1 MAARPSLEGRFDQ
14 RTRNAAG
21 EFSPPSKAL
30 TGLAALGLRAHGVVV
45 LIVSQTDSKEGEF
58 PMWSLFQRNAR
69 QAKPARR
76 TPLSYRPRLEV
87 LEDRTLL
94 SGTTAGNAQLL
105 QEYGQLPLS
114 FEANEG
120 QTAAP
125 VNFLSRGNGYALF
138 LTPGQA
144 VLELQ
149 KPAASGTS
157 GSAPSQPATTEVLSM
172 QLVGGNAA
180 PAVVGLDQQTGVSN

>member
-58 PMWSLFQRNAR
+58 SMWSLFQRNAR

-76 TPLSYRPRLEV
+76 TPLSYRLRLEV

-94 SGTTAGNAQLL
+94 SGATAGNAQLL

-120 QTAAP
+120 QTAAQ

-172 QLVGGNAA
+172 QLVGANAA
-180 PAVVGLDQQTGVSN
+180 PAVGLDQQTGVSN